1 MDLWLPLCK
10 QQLDNRIPCSV
21 ASNFKY
27 SFIGWF
33 VSYSSLEAVDW
44 SLYKFG
50 GEGVN
55 KLGKKILSLRP
66 E

>member
-1 MDLWLPLCK
+1 MDLWLLLCK
-10 QQLDNRIPCSV
+10 QQLHNRIPCSIV
-21 ASNFKY
+21 SNLIY
-27 SFIGWF
+27 SFIGLYGMVY

-55 KLGKKILSLRP
+55 
-66 E
+66 